1 MREYTL
7 EELTEKA
14 ERMIDFLQKPLPKSD
29 SPDYHDSLIKRLD
42 TLNIAMTQ
50 SGEYRTAAEY
60 KIDCVIDLEIGE
72 KIAEI
77 MDGKL
82 ATSTVN
88 MWIKSK
94 ARDWT
99 RLKNAFDRVN
109 SASVHQIDAI
119 RSILSWEKAKINL

>member
-1 MREYTL
+1 MREYTI
-7 EELTEKA
+7 EELTNKA
-14 ERMIDFLQKPLPKSD
+14 ERMLDFLQKSLPKND
-29 SPDYHDSLIKRLD
+29 TPDYHDSLIQRLD
-42 TLNIAMTQ
+42 SLNKVMTI

-60 KIDCVIDLEIGE
+60 KIECVIDGEIGD
-72 KIAEI
+72 KIGEI

-94 ARDWT
+94 AREWS
-99 RLKNAFDRVN
+99 RLRNAFDRIN
-109 SASVHQIDAI
+109 ASSVHQIDAI

>member
-14 ERMIDFLQKPLPKSD
+14 ERMIDFLQKPLPKND
-29 SPDYHDSLIKRLD
+29 SPDYHDLLIKRLD

-119 RSILSWEKAKINL
+119 RSILSWEKAKISL

>member
-14 ERMIDFLQKPLPKSD
+14 ERMIDFLQKPLPKND

>member
-7 EELTEKA
+7 EELTDKA
-14 ERMIDFLQKPLPKSD
+14 ERMIDFLQKPLPKND
-29 SPDYHDSLIKRLD
+29 SPDYHDTLIKRLD

-94 ARDWT
+94 AREWT
-99 RLKNAFDRVN
+99 RLKNAFDRIN
-109 SASVHQIDAI
+109 SSSVHQIDAI

>member
-7 EELTEKA
+7 EELTDKA
-14 ERMIDFLQKPLPKSD
+14 EKMIDFLQKPLPKND

-94 ARDWT
+94 AREWT
-99 RLKNAFDRVN
+99 RLKNAFDRIN

>member
-14 ERMIDFLQKPLPKSD
+14 ERMIDFLQKPLPKND
-29 SPDYHDSLIKRLD
+29 SPDYHDLLIKRLD

>member
-7 EELTEKA
+7 EELTDKA
-14 ERMIDFLQKPLPKSD
+14 EKMIDFLQKPLPKND
-29 SPDYHDSLIKRLD
+29 SPDYHDTLIKRLD

-94 ARDWT
+94 AREWT
-99 RLKNAFDRVN
+99 RLKNAFDRIN

-119 RSILSWEKAKINL
+119 RSILSWEKAKISL

>member
-7 EELTEKA
+7 EELTDKA
-14 ERMIDFLQKPLPKSD
+14 ERMIDFLQKPLPKND
-29 SPDYHDSLIKRLD
+29 SPDYHDTLIKRLD

-94 ARDWT
+94 AREWT
-99 RLKNAFDRVN
+99 RLKNAFDRIN
-109 SASVHQIDAI
+109 AASVHQIDAI
-119 RSILSWEKAKINL
+119 RSILSWEKAKISL

>member
-7 EELTEKA
+7 EELTDKA
-14 ERMIDFLQKPLPKSD
+14 ERMIDFLQKPLPKND
-29 SPDYHDSLIKRLD
+29 SPDYHDTLIKRLD

-94 ARDWT
+94 AREWT
-99 RLKNAFDRVN
+99 RLKNAFDRIN

>member
-7 EELTEKA
+7 EELTDKA
-14 ERMIDFLQKPLPKSD
+14 EKMIDFLQKPLPKND

-94 ARDWT
+94 AREWT

>member
-14 ERMIDFLQKPLPKSD
+14 ERMIDFLQKPLPKND

-119 RSILSWEKAKINL
+119 RSILSWEKAKISL

>member
-7 EELTEKA
+7 EELTDKA
-14 ERMIDFLQKPLPKSD
+14 ERMIDFLQKPLPKND
-29 SPDYHDSLIKRLD
+29 SPDYHDLLIKRLD

-60 KIDCVIDLEIGE
+60 KIDCVIDLEISE

-119 RSILSWEKAKINL
+119 RSILSWEKAKISL

>member
-7 EELTEKA
+7 EELTDKA
-14 ERMIDFLQKPLPKSD
+14 ERMIDFLQKPLPKND
-29 SPDYHDSLIKRLD
+29 SPDYHDLLIKRLD

-119 RSILSWEKAKINL
+119 RSILSWEKAKISL

>member
-14 ERMIDFLQKPLPKSD
+14 ERMIDFLQKPLPKND
-29 SPDYHDSLIKRLD
+29 SPDYHDLLIKRLD

-72 KIAEI
+72 KIVEI

-119 RSILSWEKAKINL
+119 RSILSWEKAKISL

>member
-7 EELTEKA
+7 EELTDKA
-14 ERMIDFLQKPLPKSD
+14 ERMIDFLQKPLPKND
-29 SPDYHDSLIKRLD
+29 SPDYHDTLIKRLD

-94 ARDWT
+94 AREWS
-99 RLKNAFDRVN
+99 RLKNAFDRIN

>member
-7 EELTEKA
+7 EELTDKA
-14 ERMIDFLQKPLPKSD
+14 ERMIDFLQKPLPKND
-29 SPDYHDSLIKRLD
+29 SPDYHDTLIKRLD

-94 ARDWT
+94 AREWT
-99 RLKNAFDRVN
+99 RLKNAFDRIN

-119 RSILSWEKAKINL
+119 RSILSWEKAKISL

>member
-7 EELTEKA
+7 EELTDKA
-14 ERMIDFLQKPLPKSD
+14 EKMIDFLQKPLPKND
-29 SPDYHDSLIKRLD
+29 SHDYHDSLIKRLD

-94 ARDWT
+94 AREWT
-99 RLKNAFDRVN
+99 RLKNAFDRIN

>member
-7 EELTEKA
+7 KELTDKA
-14 ERMIDFLQKPLPKSD
+14 ERMLDFLQKPLPKND
-29 SPDYHDSLIKRLD
+29 TPDYHDSLINRLD
-42 TLNIAMTQ
+42 SLNKVMTI
-50 SGEYRTAAEY
+50 SGEYKTAADY
-60 KIDCVIDLEIGE
+60 KIDCVIDLEIGD

-94 ARDWT
+94 AREWT
-99 RLKNAFDRVN
+99 RLKNAFDRIN
-109 SASVHQIDAI
+109 SASVHQIEAI

>member
-7 EELTEKA
+7 KELTDKA
-14 ERMIDFLQKPLPKSD
+14 EKMIDFLQKPLPKND

-94 ARDWT
+94 AREWT
-99 RLKNAFDRVN
+99 RLKNAFDRIN

>member
-7 EELTEKA
+7 EELTDKA
-14 ERMIDFLQKPLPKSD
+14 ERMIDFLQKPLPKND
-29 SPDYHDSLIKRLD
+29 SPDYHDLLIKRLD

-72 KIAEI
+72 KISEI

>member
-7 EELTEKA
+7 EELTDKA
-14 ERMIDFLQKPLPKSD
+14 ERMIDFLQKPLPKND
-29 SPDYHDSLIKRLD
+29 SPDYHDLLIKRLD

-72 KIAEI
+72 KIAKI

-94 ARDWT
+94 AREWT